1 MGATFCEEQVDAEA
15 DSVKGEDTS
24 ELFEGLLIV
33 TPAIAGIVMIAA
45 SEEAVTSAR
54 EMFIGFL

>member
-1 MGATFCEEQVDAEA
+1 MVATFCEEQVDAEA
-15 DSVKGEDTS
+15 DRLNGEDTS
-24 ELFEGLLIV
+24 ELLDGLLTV

-45 SEEAVTSAR
+45 SEETVTSAR